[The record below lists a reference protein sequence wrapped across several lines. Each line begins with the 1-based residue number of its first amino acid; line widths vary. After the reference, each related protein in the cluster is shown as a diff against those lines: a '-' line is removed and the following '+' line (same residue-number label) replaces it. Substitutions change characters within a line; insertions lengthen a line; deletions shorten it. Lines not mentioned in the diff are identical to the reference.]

1 MVKSLVISFKHHKGL
16 WNLRTRFS
24 IQKSLLTMQE
34 RSDSSP
40 FILHSLPGGPHWTA
54 APAWLKPLPQ
64 FLWHTAHSG
73 ISSCLGW
80 AVPFFLPTWIP
91 SRRQCVFALLSL
103 NLSPFGSFVL
113 PDWIISKLMAFKSAF
128 TAQTSAAQIWKSL
141 GWPATTDKFS
151 PCLPHCHS
159 LAPTLKLPASFLTTL
174 YRLLQKQTWLWY
186 PFNWELEASVWLFFS
201 VCLPACIGSVKKTKF
216 GHVISLKALL
226 QFSLLED
233 TARKQSYAAS
243 ATSNTDPR
251 VTERGLRVAEPTR
264 PCKSKSLSVSSQNP
278 TQNKKSK

>member
-16 WNLRTRFS
+16 WNPRTRFS

-54 APAWLKPLPQ
+54 APAWLEPLPQ

-103 NLSPFGSFVL
+103 NLSPLGSFVL

-141 GWPATTDKFS
+141 GWPANKWQV
-151 PCLPHCHS
+151 LS
-159 LAPTLKLPASFLTTL
+159 L
-174 YRLLQKQTWLWY
+174 
-186 PFNWELEASVWLFFS
+186 
-201 VCLPACIGSVKKTKF
+201 
-216 GHVISLKALL
+216 
-226 QFSLLED
+226 
-233 TARKQSYAAS
+233 S
-243 ATSNTDPR
+243 ATLPFFGSHTKTSSIIPYYFIQTTTKTNL
-251 VTERGLRVAEPTR
+251 VM
-264 PCKSKSLSVSSQNP
+264 VSF
-278 TQNKKSK
+278 